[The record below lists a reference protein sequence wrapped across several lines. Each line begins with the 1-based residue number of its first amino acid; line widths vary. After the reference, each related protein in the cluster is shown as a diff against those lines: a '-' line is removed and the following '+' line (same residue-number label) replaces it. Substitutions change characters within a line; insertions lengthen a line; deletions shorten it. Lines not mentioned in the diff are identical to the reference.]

1 MGLRF
6 EWDPEKAE
14 SNFNKHR
21 VSFLEAATVFGDPL
35 AGLSDDPDHSID
47 EERFIIIGISQK
59 LRAVVVVF
67 TERDD
72 RIRIISARLA
82 TKKERKR
89 YEEKRGATG

>member
-6 EWDPEKAE
+6 EWDPEKAK

-35 AGLSDDPDHSID
+35 AGLSDDLDHSIVD
-47 EERFIIIGISQK
+47 ERFIIIGNSQK
-59 LRAVVVVF
+59 LRTLVVVS

-72 RIRIISARLA
+72 TIRIISARLA

-89 YEEKRGATG
+89 YEEKRRAKG